1 MTGGASTDRITLRG
15 LGWDHDR
22 CTAPLRACSEAW
34 EALHPGIALSWHNRS
49 LTDFGEEPVETVAHR
64 YDLVMIDHPFCGTA
78 EATATLRPLDDLL
91 APEVLAALAADS
103 VGPSHASYTFHGRQ
117 WALATDAACQ
127 VAAVRDDLLGDAP
140 APATWDDVL
149 ALARAQPGRVAVT
162 VAPAQA
168 MCAFLTLCANAGRP
182 AAEDPSRLVDPEA
195 GLWALDLL
203 SELYR
208 LGPLEAVAWEQPDV
222 LSRLTAGP
230 DLVYVPIVFGFVT
243 YSRDDRV
250 ERPCRFLDLPSAGAG
265 PVGGILGGAG
275 LAVSATSAFP
285 AEAAAFAAFASGAEA
300 QRSLVGPAGG
310 QPGSWTAWTAP
321 ELDSAAHGFFSG
333 TRATIEQAWVR
344 PRECWWPAFQLEG
357 GRLLNHALGESE
369 HPERL
374 LVALDE
380 LYLDC
385 IRRETIS
392 MSHAK
397 PSAGS

>member
-1 MTGGASTDRITLRG
+1 M
-15 LGWDHDR
+15 
-22 CTAPLRACSEAW
+22 RACSEAW
-34 EALHPGIALSWHNRS
+34 EELHPEIALAWHNRS
-49 LTDFGEEPVETVAHR
+49 LTDFGDEPVEAVAHR

-91 APEVLAALAADS
+91 APELLAALAADS

-127 VAAVRDDLLGDAP
+127 VAAVRDDLLAGAP

-149 ALARAQPGRVAVT
+149 ALARAHPGRVAVP

-182 AAEDPSRLVDPEA
+182 AAEDPARLVDPET

-208 LGPLEAVAWEQPDV
+208 LGPREALAWEQPDV
-222 LSRLTAGP
+222 LSRLTAGR
-230 DLVYVPIVFGFVT
+230 DLVYVPIVSVS
-243 YSRDDRV
+243 SRTRATIAWQ
-250 ERPCRFLDLPSAGAG
+250 RPCRFLDLPSAGAG

-275 LAVSATSAFP
+275 LAVSATSAYP

-300 QRSLVGPAGG
+300 QRALVGPAGG
-310 QPGSWTAWTAP
+310 QPGSRTAWTAP

-344 PRECWWPAFQLEG
+344 PRERWWPAFQLEG
-357 GRLLNHALGESE
+357 GRLLNRGLGESRAAGAPARGARRALPRL
-369 HPERL
+369 HPQIGNLRCRARRPGRVIAGGIPV
-374 LVALDE
+374 LVAA
-380 LYLDC
+380 
-385 IRRETIS
+385 S
-392 MSHAK
+392 
-397 PSAGS
+397 